1 MVKQAYSFHFKK
13 NLSLALPVMT
23 GQLGQIF
30 TGVADTVMVG
40 RVGETSIA
48 AASLA
53 NGLFFFI
60 FVIGIG
66 ISFAI
71 TPLVAESHGE
81 NDMKGICRWLKNA
94 NLLNI
99 LVSIVLVGL
108 LMILI
113 QYIDQM
119 NQPESVVVLTKPYLY
134 TIGVSIIPVMFFQ
147 TYKQFTE
154 GMSDT
159 RTAMYISLLSNSL
172 NVGLN
177 YILIFGK
184 LGFPEMGLFGAG
196 IATLISRIFMA
207 VAFYRY
213 FKLSNRYATI
223 NRMYQYASI
232 SKGVLRKL
240 FKLGF
245 PTGLQFSFEVSAFA
259 GASIMAGWLSVQAMA
274 AHQIALNLASISWM
288 MATGLGAAAT
298 IRIGNHL
305 GRKDYLN
312 LSRVGNSSY
321 ILVSILMAT
330 SGIIFW
336 LFRYQLTAFYVSEPV
351 VINLAASLLLVA
363 VFFQLSDGIQVV
375 GLGLLRGLQDVNK
388 PAIISF
394 IAYWGIGLP
403 VGYYLGFN
411 LDLGVQGIW
420 VGLLCGLTASAI
432 MLGARF
438 RILAKK
444 RVESSFDLQ

>member
-1 MVKQAYSFHFKK
+1 
-13 NLSLALPVMT
+13 MT

-71 TPLVAESHGE
+71 TPLVAESHGKD
-81 NDMKGICRWLKNA
+81 DMKGICRWLKNA

-99 LVSIVLVGL
+99 LVSFVLVV
-108 LMILI
+108 ILFVLAQFI
-113 QYIDQM
+113 GNM
-119 NQPESVVVLTKPYLY
+119 NQPESVVVLAKPYLY
-134 TIGVSIIPVMFFQ
+134 IIGFSVIPVMFFQ

-159 RTAMYISLLSNSL
+159 RTAMYISILSNSI

-184 LGFPEMGLFGAG
+184 LGFPAMGLLGAG

-207 VAFYRY
+207 IAFYRY
-213 FKLSNRYATI
+213 FKSSNRYATV
-223 NRMYQYASI
+223 NRMYQYAAI
-232 SKGVLRKL
+232 SKKVLRKL

-245 PTGLQFSFEVSAFA
+245 PAGLQFSFEVSAFA
-259 GASIMAGWLSVQAMA
+259 GASVMAGWLSVEAMA

-298 IRIGNHL
+298 VRIGNHI
-305 GRKDYLN
+305 GKKDYLN
-312 LSRVGNSSY
+312 LSRVGTSSY
-321 ILVSILMAT
+321 IMVSVLMLIAGLV
-330 SGIIFW
+330 FW
-336 LFRYQLTAFYVSEPV
+336 LFRYELTAFYVSEPV
-351 VINLAASLLLVA
+351 VVDLAASLLLVA
-363 VFFQLSDGIQVV
+363 VFFQLSDGIQVI

-388 PAIISF
+388 PAFISL

-403 VGYYLGFN
+403 IGYYLGFN
-411 LDLGVQGIW
+411 KGMGVEGIW
-420 VGLLCGLTASAI
+420 IGLLFGLTASAI
-432 MLGARF
+432 MLGTRF
-438 RILAKK
+438 RILARKILEK
-444 RVESSFDLQ
+444 SE

>member
-1 MVKQAYSFHFKK
+1 MEKQAYLDHFKK
-13 NLSLALPVMT
+13 NLTLALPVMT

-40 RVGETSIA
+40 RVGEESIA
-48 AASLA
+48 AAALA
-53 NGLFFFI
+53 NSIFFFI

-71 TPLVAESHGE
+71 TPLVAESHGKE
-81 NDMKGICRWLKNA
+81 DMKGICRWLKNA
-94 NLLNI
+94 NLLNGI
-99 LVSIVLVGL
+99 VSIALVLILMVLV
-108 LMILI
+108 
-113 QYIDQM
+113 QFIDNM
-119 NQPESVVVLTKPYLY
+119 NQPPEVVVLARPYLY
-134 TIGVSIIPVMFFQ
+134 IIGFSIIPVLFFQ

-159 RTAMYISLLSNSL
+159 RTAMYISILSNTL

-184 LGFPEMGLFGAG
+184 LGMPAMGLFGAG

-207 VAFYRY
+207 IAFYRY
-213 FKLSNRYATI
+213 FKTSTRYATV
-223 NRMYQYASI
+223 NRMIRYAAI
-232 SKGVLRKL
+232 SKKALRRL

-259 GASIMAGWLSVQAMA
+259 GASIMAGWLSVEAMA

-305 GRKDYLN
+305 GKKDYLN
-312 LSRVGNSSY
+312 LSRVGSSSY
-321 ILVSILMAT
+321 ILVSILMLIA
-330 SGIIFW
+330 GLIFW
-336 LFRYQLTAFYVSEPV
+336 LFRFQLTAFYVTEKE
-351 VINLAASLLLVA
+351 VIDLAASLLLIA
-363 VFFQLSDGIQVV
+363 VFFQLSDGIQVI

-388 PAIISF
+388 PAFISF

-403 VGYYLGFN
+403 VGYYFGFN
-411 LDLGVQGIW
+411 QEMGVQGIW
-420 VGLLCGLTASAI
+420 IGLLFGLTASAI
-432 MLGARF
+432 MLGTRF
-438 RILAKK
+438 RILARK
-444 RVESSFDLQ
+444 RLESSLSSQ

>member
-1 MVKQAYSFHFKK
+1 MGKQAYSDHFKK

-71 TPLVAESHGE
+71 TPLVAESHGMD
-81 NDMKGICRWLKNA
+81 DMKGICRWLKNA

-99 LVSIVLVGL
+99 IVSILLVVI
-108 LMILI
+108 LMVITQFI
-113 QYIDQM
+113 GYM
-119 NQPESVVVLTKPYLY
+119 NQPESVVLLARPYLY
-134 TIGVSIIPVMFFQ
+134 LIGFSVIPVMFFQ

-159 RTAMYISLLSNSL
+159 RPAMYISLLSNTI

-184 LGFPEMGLFGAG
+184 LGFPAMGLMGAG
-196 IATLISRIFMA
+196 IATVISRIFMA
-207 VAFYRY
+207 IAFYRY
-213 FKLSNRYATI
+213 FKSSNRYATV

-232 SKGVLRKL
+232 SKKVLRKL

-259 GASIMAGWLSVQAMA
+259 GASVMAGWLSVQAMA

-305 GRKDYLN
+305 GKKDYLN

-321 ILVSILMAT
+321 ILVSILMLIA
-330 SGIIFW
+330 GLIFW
-336 LFRYQLTAFYVSEPV
+336 LFRYQLTAFYVSEQG
-351 VINLAASLLLVA
+351 VIELAASLLFVA
-363 VFFQLSDGIQVV
+363 VFFQLSDGIQVI

-388 PAIISF
+388 PAVISF

-403 VGYYLGFN
+403 IGYYLGFN
-411 LDLGVQGIW
+411 QGMGVQGIW
-420 VGLLCGLTASAI
+420 IGLLFGLTASAI
-432 MLGARF
+432 MLGTRF
-438 RILAKK
+438 RILARKK
-444 RVESSFDLQ
+444 LESSLQPQ

>member
-1 MVKQAYSFHFKK
+1 MKKASYIDHFKK
-13 NLSLALPVMT
+13 NLALALPVMT

-30 TGVADTVMVG
+30 SGVADTVMVG
-40 RVGETSIA
+40 RVGESSIA

-66 ISFAI
+66 ISFAA
-71 TPLVAESHGE
+71 TPLVAEAHGKD
-81 NDMKGICRWLKNA
+81 NLRGICRWLKNSYWL
-94 NLLNI
+94 NLMVAVVLGI
-99 LVSIVLVGL
+99 IVFGVTFF
-108 LMILI
+108 M
-113 QYIDQM
+113 DHM
-119 NQPESVVVLTKPYLY
+119 NQPEEVVILARPYLY
-134 TIGVSIIPVMFFQ
+134 IIGLSIFPVMFFQ

-159 RTAMYISLLSNSL
+159 KTAMYISLIGNTI
-172 NVGLN
+172 NIGLN

-184 LGFPEMGLFGAG
+184 LGVPPMGLIGAG

-207 VAFYRY
+207 IAIYRY
-213 FKLSNRYATI
+213 FNSTRRYSSV
-223 NRMYQYASI
+223 QVVLQKVLV
-232 SKGVLRKL
+232 SKQAILKL

-259 GASIMAGWLSVQAMA
+259 GASVMAGWLSVQAMA

-305 GRKDYLN
+305 GKKDYIN
-312 LSRVGNSSY
+312 LRRVGLSSY
-321 ILVSILMAT
+321 VLVTILMAIA
-330 SGIIFW
+330 GFLFW
-336 LFRYQLTAFYVSEPV
+336 LFRYELAALYVTEPV
-351 VINLAASLLLVA
+351 VINLAAALLLIA
-363 VFFQLSDGIQVV
+363 VLFQISDGIQVI

-394 IAYWGIGLP
+394 VAYWAIGIP
-403 VGYYLGFN
+403 IGYYLGFN
-411 LDLGVQGIW
+411 MEMGIEGIW
-420 VGLLCGLTASAI
+420 IGLLCGLTASAI
-432 MLGARF
+432 MLGFRF
-438 RILAKK
+438 ALLSKGLIK
-444 RVESSFDLQ
+444 